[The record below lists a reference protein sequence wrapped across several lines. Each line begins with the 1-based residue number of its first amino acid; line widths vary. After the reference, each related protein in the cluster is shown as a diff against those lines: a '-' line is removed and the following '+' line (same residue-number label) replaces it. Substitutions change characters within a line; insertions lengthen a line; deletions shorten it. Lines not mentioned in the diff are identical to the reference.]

1 MYYESF
7 NGFNA
12 IKYMSYIVT
21 CNRNSEYEA
30 TNACSDI
37 NIYLTNISNIGIT
50 FKKSDIEFMMFK
62 IS

>member
-1 MYYESF
+1 
-7 NGFNA
+7 
-12 IKYMSYIVT
+12 MSYIVT